1 MNLHTPPPLVSGEH
15 LGIERDETIDE
26 NSFVEVPG
34 SLPEFSTVDTPQ
46 SIVWGQSE
54 GKVITVSSS
63 EIINAYDEI
72 TSWRKNIFLVPYG
85 KIGREFID
93 QLTKHIIDWNNSTE
107 SQHIA
112 LKAAFVLLALA
123 LQKPSQKSKAKDH
136 QECLAKRL
144 ALWKDGKIEVLLRG
158 GRTVQKRLVRSH

>member
-15 LGIERDETIDE
+15 LDIERDETIDE
-26 NSFVEVPG
+26 NPFVEVPG

-46 SIVWGQSE
+46 SIVWGESE
-54 GKVITVSSS
+54 GKMITVSSS

-93 QLTKHIIDWNNSTE
+93 QLTKHINDWNISTE

-112 LKAAFVLLALA
+112 LKAAFVILALA
-123 LQKPSQKSKAKDH
+123 LQKPSQKS
-136 QECLAKRL
+136 
-144 ALWKDGKIEVLLRG
+144 
-158 GRTVQKRLVRSH
+158 